1 MSSTQVELLRKR
13 HDLQN
18 LCKKSIHNK
27 SNLFSHR
34 EEIKLQPDIKK
45 KNTTNNKDHKIINS
59 EGDGITTQIG
69 TST

>member
-18 LCKKSIHNK
+18 LCKKSIHIK
-27 SNLFSHR
+27 LNLFSHR

-45 KNTTNNKDHKIINS
+45 KHNQQQRPQDNK
-59 EGDGITTQIG
+59 
-69 TST
+69 

>member
-18 LCKKSIHNK
+18 LCKKSIHIK
-27 SNLFSHR
+27 LNLFSHR

-45 KNTTNNKDHKIINS
+45 NTTNNKDHRIINS